1 MIFAYVNLITS
12 IEFLFVNYCVSLQPQ
27 KPEMNIWRN
36 IFCVITSPKYGW
48 EVINE
53 SNIPIGQV
61 MRHAYLPLLCV
72 LALSCFVP
80 MFYDKTI
87 SFSTSLMNGIILF
100 SSFFIS
106 YYIIIYLLGGFYPEL
121 VKTEGS
127 TARLND
133 YILYNLIFL
142 VLLMIF
148 SKLLPSDF
156 TPVLFLMVYLPWMA
170 YRGTD
175 HLFVK
180 KEKVVKFVVISSVLL
195 LGLPFAL
202 REILSLFTI

>member
-1 MIFAYVNLITS
+1 MCIFAAAKSTMS
-12 IEFLFVNYCVSLQPQ
+12 I
-27 KPEMNIWRN
+27 WHN
-36 IFCVITSPKYGW
+36 IFCVITAPKYGW

-53 SNIPIGQV
+53 SNIPTGKV
-61 MRHAYLPLLCV
+61 LRSAYLPLLCA

-80 MFYDKTI
+80 MLYDHTI
-87 SFSTSLMNGIILF
+87 TFSTSLMTGIVLF
-100 SSFFIS
+100 STYFIS

-121 VKTEGS
+121 VKTEGA

-133 YILYNLIFL
+133 YILYNLILL
-142 VLLMIF
+142 VLLRVLRN
-148 SKLLPSDF
+148 LLPSDF

-180 KEKVVKFVVISSVLL
+180 KDKVAKFVVISSVLL
-195 LGLPFAL
+195 LGLPL
-202 REILSLFTI
+202 LLEVLLSLLII

>member
-1 MIFAYVNLITS
+1 MS
-12 IEFLFVNYCVSLQPQ
+12 I
-27 KPEMNIWRN
+27 WHN
-36 IFCVITSPKYGW
+36 IFCVITAPKYGW

-53 SNIPIGQV
+53 SNIPIGKV
-61 MRHAYLPLLCV
+61 LRSAYLPLLCV

-80 MFYDKTI
+80 MLYDHTI
-87 SFSTSLMNGIILF
+87 TFSTSLMTGIVLF
-100 SSFFIS
+100 STYFIS

-121 VKTEGS
+121 VKTEGA

-133 YILYNLIFL
+133 YILYNLILL
-142 VLLMIF
+142 VLLRILRN
-148 SKLLPSDF
+148 LLPSDF

-180 KEKVVKFVVISSVLL
+180 KEKVPKFVVISSVLL
-195 LGLPFAL
+195 LGLPLLLEAL
-202 REILSLFTI
+202 LSLLII